1 MIFVTVGSVFGFD
14 RLIKAMDSWAQ
25 ENKSVEV
32 FAQIG
37 DGGYVPKNMRWTKM
51 LLPAEFKATTA
62 AAKLIV
68 AHAGM
73 GSFFTAM
80 EVRKPIVMMPRLA
93 DLNEHTTDHQVHTLN
108 WLKEK
113 PGVFA
118 AHHESELPRAV
129 AGAMSSSSQFE
140 NFSPFAPA
148 PFVDRLRAALLS

>member
-14 RLIKAMDSWAQ
+14 RLIKSMDSWAH
-25 ENKSVEV
+25 ENGSVDV

-37 DGGYVPKNMRWTKM
+37 DGGYVPKHMRWTKM

-93 DLNEHTTDHQVHTLN
+93 DLKEHTTDHQVHTLN
-108 WLKEK
+108 WLKDK

-118 AHHESELPRAV
+118 ADDEAKLPRAV
-129 AGAMSSSSQFE
+129 VDAMTRSSQFE
-140 NFSPFAPA
+140 SFSPFAPA